1 VVIELWAVEAFVFRL
16 LLLFILLNQLL
27 CAFLSLIFL
36 CGIISV
42 VYSLVFSLV
51 CLVWFISVL
60 FDHITT
66 CFGLYMWP
74 SSGDFCDKILK
85 IEVTTR
91 YYGSVTVVYVVFAY
105 YMPFD

>member
-1 VVIELWAVEAFVFRL
+1 MRSL
-16 LLLFILLNQLL
+16 LLVASFDLHPSNQYISVKVIPNRFRFAEMFIVRVCILLRV
-27 CAFLSLIFL
+27 LSNHKIKPSF
-36 CGIISV
+36 
-42 VYSLVFSLV
+42 
-51 CLVWFISVL
+51 VL

-91 YYGSVTVVYVVFAY
+91 YNGSVESNGI
-105 YMPFD
+105 